1 MLGVSRSGY
10 YAWERPKSVRDIEN
24 EALKEQIKLIHEKTK
39 QTYGSRKITK
49 ELHRKG
55 KLVNH
60 KRVERL
66 MKQQGLRSKVAKKYK
81 ATTNSNHHLPVAKNI
96 LNRQFKAKRPN
107 IKMVS
112 DITYLWTEEGW
123 LYIAA
128 VMDLCGQKIVGLSMS
143 ERMTKE
149 LVINA
154 LDSAHKR
161 YRPAP
166 GALIHSDRGSQYCSN
181 DYQNYLKRHGFICS
195 MSRKGN
201 CWDNAPMEAFW
212 GKMKYEWLCE
222 HRFLTREQARAAVF
236 EYVEI
241 FYNRKRLH
249 ETNGYLTPEEY
260 YSAAMAAQGGRVD
273 YKNKIGGLQRE
284 GVILNNFSISTT
296 GNRRLRSER
305 SGDS

>member
-1 MLGVSRSGY
+1 VAKLCKVLGVSRSGY
-10 YAWERPKSVRDIEN
+10 YAWENRPKSARDAEN
-24 EALKEQIKLIHEKTK
+24 ELIKEQIKSIHRKTR

-49 ELHRKG
+49 ELRRKG
-55 KLVNH
+55 QLVNH

-66 MKQQGLRSKVAKKYK
+66 MKLEGLRSKLAKKYK
-81 ATTNSNHHLPVAKNI
+81 ATTNSKHHLPVAENI
-96 LNRQFKAKRPN
+96 LNREFTATKPN
-107 IKMVS
+107 MKMVS
-112 DITYLWTEEGW
+112 DITYLWTDEGW

-128 VMDLCGQKIVGLSMS
+128 VMDLCGQKIVGFSMS

-154 LDSAHKR
+154 LDSACRR
-161 YRPAP
+161 YKLPQ

-212 GKMKYEWLCE
+212 GKMKYEWLYE
-222 HRFLTREQARAAVF
+222 QRFRTREQARAAVF
-236 EYVEI
+236 EYFEI
-241 FYNRKRLH
+241 FYNRQRLH

-260 YSAAMAAQGGRVD
+260 YSAAIAA
-273 YKNKIGGLQRE
+273 
-284 GVILNNFSISTT
+284 
-296 GNRRLRSER
+296 
-305 SGDS
+305 